1 MIYNDGPFATC
12 ADDAAHPE
20 LWEHCVGAW
29 APFVGCGGAI
39 LFDRSGMGNHGTLTN
54 FTLNTAWPVSDGHR
68 SILADGTND
77 YVTFGT
83 ALSGIN
89 ANFTA
94 TMWIRST
101 ALALNDCLFGTF
113 NSTTGGVG
121 WAFRCNG
128 TDDIGIS
135 TGSSSGFT
143 NDTYSPVTNTN
154 DGLWHFCAFVC
165 DVGGTS
171 GTMYYSAREGAIP
184 VADPVNFGGHGITA
198 STLNLVLGG
207 SSVGPGG
214 SFLANANFDCLTI
227 HRVALPVASI
237 YKLASCRGIM
247 YEPRRLVRLYTQ
259 QAGFNPAWASGS
271 NVLLGAGGTL

>member
-20 LWEHCVGAW
+20 LWGHCVGAW
-29 APFVGCGGAI
+29 APFVGSTGGI

-68 SILADGTND
+68 SILTDGSND
-77 YVTFGT
+77 YINFGT

-94 TMWIRST
+94 TMWVRATGTGIG
-101 ALALNDCLFGTF
+101 LYDVLFGTYH
-113 NSTTGGVG
+113 STSGTMG
-121 WAFRCNG
+121 WAFRANG
-128 TDDIGIS
+128 STNLGIS
-135 TGSSSGFT
+135 TGSAGGLT
-143 NDTYSPVTNTN
+143 NDTYSPATGTS

-198 STLNLVLGG
+198 STLPLVLGG
-207 SSVGPGG
+207 SSLNLGTQFMV
-214 SFLANANFDCLTI
+214 LANFDCLTI

-247 YEPRRLVRLYTQ
+247 YEPRRQQCFYAQATDNRRRRL
-259 QAGFNPAWASGS
+259 
-271 NVLLGAGGTL
+271 LIAGGAA